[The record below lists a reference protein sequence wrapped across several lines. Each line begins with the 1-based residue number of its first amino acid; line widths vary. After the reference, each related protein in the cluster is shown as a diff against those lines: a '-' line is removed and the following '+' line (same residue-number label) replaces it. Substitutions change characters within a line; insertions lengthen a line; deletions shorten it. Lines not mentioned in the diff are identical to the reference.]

1 MAAKLHRALDSYKV
15 PKALQGMPGRRGPV
29 PESLH
34 PIFRDREDLAGG
46 GELGER
52 LRAALESSDALIVL
66 CTPASAKSHWVDE
79 EVRLFREKRGNDSI
93 FPVIGAGDPESDD
106 PDVQCMPPSLRD
118 NTVLAADL
126 RDIRKDTGHIIG
138 DGPEGGRQKLL
149 AGLLG
154 LDLDHLRRREDARR
168 RKQMLAMAAALVLFV
183 GLGVVATVLGI
194 AASRNAAE
202 AKRLQSLAEVNA
214 ERAQRGEALARE
226 RAAAEAVARKEESAA
241 RAEAEKQHKLA
252 QQQHRL
258 ALASAAE
265 ARRQTGIATANA
277 TRAEAQFVR
286 AQGALADSFALR
298 GKDAA
303 ADGDTQ
309 LALRY
314 ALAGGQISDASRPA
328 QQVLLARLVSTPQKL
343 RDLRLETDSI
353 SFITISPDGTRLMTS
368 GLDKVARLFDTQTG
382 EQIELSDSGPA
393 SKGGSRSRFANARG
407 MNADPRFGGTKLTNN
422 WFSPDSEQMLLTLED
437 GRFQLRDARNGRR
450 IFTYPGHS
458 GPVPAGSFHPDGKR
472 VLTGSFDGTAR
483 VWDLEEGGAKLAE
496 VRVPMLRSSAWGP
509 DGKSIVTMS
518 VETGLQ
524 VWRDGREIARLPNR
538 ETNAAALAITADG
551 EHAIEIDSAGVVR
564 ISRLLD
570 GEVQV
575 RLASTDVVSGAFAI
589 SADSRFVALGRSTGH
604 IVVWDMAS
612 RSKLADFAAHGQA
625 ISTLGLTADN
635 RLLASATNSG
645 EVALWSLQ
653 PLFGSFDQLATA
665 ACRQLNGQVRFTADE
680 RAADPLIEAVWGTR
694 SVCDGQ

>member
-46 GELGER
+46 GELGDR

-66 CTPASAKSHWVDE
+66 CTPAAAKSHWVDE

-106 PDVQCMPPSLRD
+106 PEVQCMPPSLRD

-168 RKQMLAMAAALVLFV
+168 RRQMLAMAAALVLFV
-183 GLGVVATVLGI
+183 GLGIAATVLGI

-202 AKRLQSLAEVNA
+202 AQRLQVLAESNA
-214 ERAQRGEALARE
+214 ERARRGETLARE
-226 RAAAEAVARKEESAA
+226 RAAAEAIARKRESAA
-241 RAEAEKQHKLA
+241 RAEAEKQHKRA
-252 QQQHRL
+252 QQQHAL
-258 ALASAAE
+258 ALANAAE
-265 ARRQTGIATANA
+265 ARRQTGLARANA
-277 TRAEAQFVR
+277 TRAEAQFAR
-286 AQGALADSFALR
+286 AQDALADSFALR

-303 ADGDTQ
+303 TAGDTQ

-314 ALAGGQISDASRPA
+314 ALAGGQISSASRPA
-328 QQVLLARLVSTPQKL
+328 QQVLLARLISAPQK
-343 RDLRLETDSI
+343 RRELRLDTDSI
-353 SFITISPDGTRLMTS
+353 SFITVSPDGTRLMTS
-368 GLDKVARLFDTQTG
+368 GLDKVARLFDTETG
-382 EQIELSDSGPA
+382 EQIEMSEGGPA
-393 SKGGSRSRFANARG
+393 SKGRTANARG

-422 WFSPDSEQMLLTLED
+422 WFSPDSQRLLLTLED
-437 GRFQLRDARNGRR
+437 GRFQLRDARDGHR
-450 IFTYPGHS
+450 ISTYSAHS
-458 GPVPAGSFHPDGKR
+458 GPVPAGSFNPDGKR

-483 VWDLEEGGAKLAE
+483 VWDLAEGGERLAE
-496 VRVPMLRSSAWGP
+496 LRVPMLRSSAWGP
-509 DGKSIVTMS
+509 DGESIVTMS

-524 VWRDGREIARLPNR
+524 VWRGGRETARLPNR

-551 EHAIEIDSAGVVR
+551 EHAIEIDNAGVVR
-564 ISRLLD
+564 ISRLRD
-570 GEVQV
+570 GAVQV
-575 RLASTDVVSGAFAI
+575 RLSSSDVVSGAFAI
-589 SADSRFVALGRSTGH
+589 SADSRFVALGRSNGH
-604 IVVWDMAS
+604 VVVWDMAS
-612 RSKLADFAAHGQA
+612 RSKLADFAAHGEP

-635 RLLASATNSG
+635 RMLASATNTG
-645 EVALWSLQ
+645 ELALWNLM
-653 PLFGSFDQLATA
+653 PLFESFDQLSAA
-665 ACRQLNGQVRFTADE
+665 ACRQLEGQSRFTADE
-680 RAADPLIEAVWGTR
+680 RAADPLIDAVWGDR
-694 SVCDGQ
+694 SVCQGR